1 MRKKVKGFTLIELM
15 TVIFIITL
23 LIAIMIPN
31 LMRARQRAQLTSCES
46 NLKSQA
52 TANTIYANDNNGHYA
67 KYPGLLMPNYLKAK
81 PTCASAG
88 TYTYFYLVSQKPGQ
102 LHILLSRRLSHL
114 NSRQQQL
121 PSVRLNK
128 WIDGKIGAHFFP
140 SCDSSACEMKK
151 LTISLSIF
159 TAQSHLGDIL
169 PEYCIFQS
177 KQYWIHP
184 GGLSCFPA
192 NF

>member
-88 TYTYFYLVSQKPGQ
+88 SYTYFYLVSQNPDSFTFFCHGGY
-102 LHILLSRRLSHL
+102 HTSILGSS
-114 NSRQQQL
+114 N
-121 PSVRLNK
+121 
-128 WIDGKIGAHFFP
+128 FP
-140 SCDSSACEMKK
+140 QYDS
-151 LTISLSIF
+151 IN
-159 TAQSHLGDIL
+159 
-169 PEYCIFQS
+169 
-177 KQYWIHP
+177 
-184 GGLSCFPA
+184 GLMEK
-192 NF
+192 